1 MSDDF
6 YIDFSEIIKTKRK
19 EMNLTQKE
27 LSEMTGLS
35 LRTIQRIENEPGAK
49 INLKSLGKL
58 SEALKVPLIR
68 TYLETGS
75 EYLKQVDIDGMLACY
90 NALNSKGK
98 LLIKELAYDLSQLDK
113 YRNKEAEE

>member
-35 LRTIQRIENEPGAK
+35 LRTIQRIENEPGAQ
-49 INLKSLGKL
+49 IGVLTLSKL
-58 SEALKVPLIR
+58 SGALQVPLVH
-68 TYLETGS
+68 TYVEKNS
-75 EYLKQVDIDGMLACY
+75 EYIKQVDLDGMIACY
-90 NALNSKGK
+90 NALNDKGK
-98 LLIKELAYDLSQLDK
+98 RLIKELAYDLSQLNK